1 MKNYREQALAEYN
14 SAETAAHP
22 GGVNGRPFWNINSS
36 QFMFAPSLQF
46 PWIPG
51 SQGYRFTATDRNGKD
66 HTFTAKEPTAS
77 LAPIWGEIPTGFVTL
92 KVESLTQ
99 DENITRL
106 AGTRTFFKLDP
117 FPGRENLPK
126 RARSYRES
134 ALAAYRFLYN
144 DDMVHYW
151 LEHDIPKPDYAHN
164 VYPAKMIS
172 SIMRAMIKYAGLE
185 PENAENALRLAC
197 RAADY
202 MISISFPAGHPLE
215 GLPPTYSFD
224 GLDAEVVNK
233 VAPAAQNCVGTTM
246 MIYPAAAGIAYLEL
260 YEAVKDE
267 KYLNAALAIA
277 KYFEENRH
285 PSGSWYLQYDCE
297 TGKPMR
303 ENLCVNF
310 NFINLFH
317 KMWEVTGG
325 ENWHTIEKDYFK
337 YITEVCLETYNW
349 EGQFEDVKVSGNYQN
364 LTHFTANH
372 LIQYVAEAIPEDKKM
387 VEESVDLMRFVED
400 QFVVWGEFAYWNIS
414 GDGERHTPT
423 GLEQYYCY
431 VPIDASSAAI
441 IRSFMKMYE
450 ITSERLYLEK
460 AMALAD
466 VITRMQD
473 SETGLI
479 PTFFIGENCAY
490 GKFNFWI
497 NCMFYTASVLLE
509 LAELTEKEGIE

>member
-151 LEHDIPKPDYAHN
+151 LEHGIPKPDYAHN

-215 GLPPTYSFD
+215 GLPPTYSFK
-224 GLDAEVVNK
+224 GLNK
-233 VAPAAQNCVGTTM
+233 EIVDKNAPMAWGRRDQLM
-246 MIYPAAAGIAYLEL
+246 IIYPASAGSMFLL
-260 YEAVKDE
+260 
-267 KYLNAALAIA
+267 
-277 KYFEENRH
+277 
-285 PSGSWYLQYDCE
+285 
-297 TGKPMR
+297 
-303 ENLCVNF
+303 
-310 NFINLFH
+310 
-317 KMWEVTGG
+317 
-325 ENWHTIEKDYFK
+325 
-337 YITEVCLETYNW
+337 
-349 EGQFEDVKVSGNYQN
+349 
-364 LTHFTANH
+364 
-372 LIQYVAEAIPEDKKM
+372 
-387 VEESVDLMRFVED
+387 
-400 QFVVWGEFAYWNIS
+400 
-414 GDGERHTPT
+414 
-423 GLEQYYCY
+423 
-431 VPIDASSAAI
+431 
-441 IRSFMKMYE
+441 
-450 ITSERLYLEK
+450 LEK
-460 AMALAD
+460 ATGDKVDKTECAGI
-466 VITRMQD
+466 ITKTAFENLFNRWLVWNVSNPKSCCILQH
-473 SETGLI
+473 I
-479 PTFFIGENCAY
+479 P
-490 GKFNFWI
+490 K
-497 NCMFYTASVLLE
+497 MDDRKS
-509 LAELTEKEGIE
+509 